1 MDARPS
7 RRAGQRASARALDAA
22 ITASANPRQ
31 AMTAQMIAAAVLAL
45 LGLMWAVPPPLAAWP
60 RRAALTRPN
69 SQLRGLRTFLT
80 EEMKMRTKQTAPT
93 DIDEYIAGF
102 PNDVQEILEKI
113 RRTIR
118 KAAPDAEET
127 IKYQMPTFTLNGNL
141 VHFAAFKK
149 HIGFYPAPRGIETFE
164 DELSVYEGAKSSVRF
179 PLDKSIPF
187 DLISKIVKFR
197 VQKNLERAE
206 AKRKKR

>member
-1 MDARPS
+1 
-7 RRAGQRASARALDAA
+7 
-22 ITASANPRQ
+22 
-31 AMTAQMIAAAVLAL
+31 
-45 LGLMWAVPPPLAAWP
+45 
-60 RRAALTRPN
+60 
-69 SQLRGLRTFLT
+69 
-80 EEMKMRTKQTAPT
+80 MRTNRPAPK

-102 PNDVQEILEKI
+102 PSDVQEILEKI
-113 RRTIR
+113 RMTIR
-118 KAAPDAEET
+118 KAAPNAEET

-149 HIGFYPAPRGIETFE
+149 HIGFYPAPRGIEKFK

-179 PLDKSIPF
+179 PLDKPIPF

-197 VQKNLERAE
+197 VKKNLERAK